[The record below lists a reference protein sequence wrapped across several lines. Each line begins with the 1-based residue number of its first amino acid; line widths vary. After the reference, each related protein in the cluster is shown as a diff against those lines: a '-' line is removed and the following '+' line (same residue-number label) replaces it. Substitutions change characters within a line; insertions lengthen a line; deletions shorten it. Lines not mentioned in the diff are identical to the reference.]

1 MNQAKI
7 QQLKKLGEQVR
18 TGGKGSVRR
27 KHKAAHRQTSGDS
40 PQFQQTLK
48 RLGVQAIPGF
58 EEVNIFFADQ
68 SVMHF
73 VNPKVQASIQ
83 SHTFVIQ
90 GPAQKKTVA
99 ELLPGIL
106 PHLDSSTFAQELQG
120 LGAGGAPGAGGDDMP
135 SLVDAVDFEAVANK
149 DGGSAGT
156 DDMPELVEA
165 K

>member
-7 QQLKKLGEQVR
+7 EKLKKLGEQVR

-27 KHKAAHRQTSGDS
+27 KHKAAHKSNSTDS
-40 PQFQQTLK
+40 PQFLQTLK
-48 RLGVQAIPGF
+48 RLGVQPLQGF
-58 EEVNIFFADQ
+58 DEVNIFFADS
-68 SVMHF
+68 SVQHF

-90 GPAQKKTVA
+90 GASQKKSIQ
-99 ELLPGIL
+99 ELMPGIL
-106 PHLDSSTFAQELQG
+106 HHLDPNILSQSLQSV
-120 LGAGGAPGAGGDDMP
+120 AAAAGAGGDDMP

-149 DGGSAGT
+149 DS
-156 DDMPELVEA
+156 DMPELVEA